1 MYLNCKMIKQV
12 QLLPI
17 VNGFRFMLQWNFYRL
32 TYFCLNSTDIMQ
44 IYSED
49 IASHAREILE
59 GGLSYWI
66 NIAFLA
72 PTAGLLMKIHYVVL
86 LTILPSLIKSYAIK
100 TGSYI
105 ISCFNMLSL
114 KWRHHRCKCTDAMM
128 SSQGT
133 FHKACFIWQIWA
145 WTWVACKK

>member
-59 GGLSYWI
+59 GGLSY
-66 NIAFLA
+66 
-72 PTAGLLMKIHYVVL
+72 
-86 LTILPSLIKSYAIK
+86 
-100 TGSYI
+100 
-105 ISCFNMLSL
+105 
-114 KWRHHRCKCTDAMM
+114 
-128 SSQGT
+128 
-133 FHKACFIWQIWA
+133 
-145 WTWVACKK
+145 